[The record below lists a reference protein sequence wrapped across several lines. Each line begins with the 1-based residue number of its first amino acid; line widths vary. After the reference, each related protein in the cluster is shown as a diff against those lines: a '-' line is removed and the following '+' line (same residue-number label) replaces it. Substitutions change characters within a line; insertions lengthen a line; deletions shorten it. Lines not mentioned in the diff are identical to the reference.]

1 MTPETTY
8 RSSIRW
14 SFAGSAGATLFQF
27 LQMLVFARL
36 AGAEA
41 AGDYVLAATVV
52 GFLAPLAEP
61 GLGQAVVQARD
72 LRREHVAALTWV
84 GFIFGSIVFL
94 FVWAGSDWVAAWYAR
109 PALAG
114 LLPLMGVSLLLTPF
128 GAQHSGLLV
137 RDMRFDATARI
148 EVAAAA
154 ASLCAVTV
162 LAFAGWGVW
171 AMAWGFLVRNILT
184 TLGNWWAARRIL
196 PLRADSFSRRF
207 RRFSQ
212 INLTKNLRKSAKSAG
227 DKPLINREKEV
238 GDKEA
243 ASFKTTLREIR
254 PMLRFGVF
262 DLGARWV
269 DFLANYLDKLIIGK
283 WLGAGELGYYHIAF
297 TLCVLPTARIGT
309 VVTRVTFPVFAKMQQ
324 QHVQLQ
330 AFFQRAAQEVT
341 LLLFP
346 VYAGL
351 ALFARELIT
360 LLYGHDWLPA
370 TPLLTIFAIAGL
382 VRTLNAVFPHLTK
395 GIGKPQL
402 SFSWMLIWTAVLLVF
417 LYVFLSIAPN
427 VESAAWSRV
436 AAKYMVEIA
445 LLFWLARQCG
455 VDFAPVWRYALRLG
469 AYLAPVVLAVVATD
483 WLVDGFWPAFAL
495 KLPVFGIGLV
505 WVARVFRGDLR
516 GLAGTFRQKER

>member
-1 MTPETTY
+1 VSAETKY

-52 GFLAPLAEP
+52 GFLAPLAEA

-72 LRREHVAALTWV
+72 LRREHLAALTWV
-84 GFIFGSIVFL
+84 GFLFGLIVFL
-94 FVWAGSDWVAAWYAR
+94 FVWAGSGWVADWYGR
-109 PALAG
+109 PSLAG

-128 GAQHSGLLV
+128 GAQCGGLLV
-137 RDMRFDATARI
+137 RDMRFDASARI
-148 EVAAAA
+148 EVAASA
-154 ASLCAVTV
+154 ASLCAVAA

-171 AMAWGFLVRNILT
+171 AMAWGFLARNTIT
-184 TLGNWWAARRIL
+184 TLGNWWTARQIL
-196 PLRADSFSRRF
+196 PSRTN
-207 RRFSQ
+207 S
-212 INLTKNLRKSAKSAG
+212 
-227 DKPLINREKEV
+227 
-238 GDKEA
+238 
-243 ASFKTTLREIR
+243 SFKTTLREIR
-254 PMLRFGVF
+254 PMLRFGAF
-262 DLGARWV
+262 DLGARWA

-283 WLGAGELGYYHIAF
+283 WLGAGALGYYHIAF
-297 TLCVLPTARIGT
+297 TLCVLPTARIGY
-309 VVTRVTFPVFAKMQQ
+309 VVTRVTFPVFARMQQ
-324 QHVQLQ
+324 NLVQLQ
-330 AFFQRAAQEVT
+330 GFFQRAAQDVA

-351 ALFARELIT
+351 ALFAREVIV
-360 LLYGHDWLPA
+360 LLYGPDWLPA
-370 TPLLTIFAIAGL
+370 APLLTAFAIAGL

-402 SFSWMLIWTAVLLVF
+402 SFFWMLIWTAVLNVF
-417 LYVFLSIAPN
+417 LYVFLLAAPN
-427 VESAAWSRV
+427 IESAAWSRV
-436 AAKYMVEIA
+436 AAKYTVEIA

-469 AYLAPVVLAVVATD
+469 AHLAPVVLAVVATD

-495 KLPVFGIGLV
+495 KLPVFGMGLV
-505 WVARVFRGDLR
+505 WVARVFRDDLR
-516 GLAGTFRQKER
+516 AVVGTFR